1 MSMYI
6 GIGTDGLNTTLV
18 IRREEEE
25 AFRSFRSLRYIL
37 IVFIQPG
44 DEIGLQLLNY
54 R

>member
-18 IRREEEE
+18 IRRE